1 MDIKS
6 LTRLFQT
13 RLASGKHITEVEQ
26 RNRLLSNK
34 HTMDN
39 HKIDALK
46 QEIQTMKKFLESL
59 QYDNKV
65 HRKALEIMSQDM
77 LSLQR
82 DNDELQALLV
92 RALK

>member
-1 MDIKS
+1 MW
-6 LTRLFQT
+6 LTNLFNT
-13 RLASGKHITEVEQ
+13 KHIIDVEQ
-26 RNRLLSNK
+26 RNRLLTNT
-34 HTMDN
+34 HAMDS

-46 QEIQTMKKFLESL
+46 QEIHTMRKFLESL

-65 HRKALEIMSQDM
+65 HRKALEIMSKDM

-82 DNDELQALLV
+82 DNDELQSLLV

>member
-1 MDIKS
+1 MW
-6 LTRLFQT
+6 LTKLFNT
-13 RLASGKHITEVEQ
+13 KHIIEVES
-26 RNRLLSNK
+26 RNRRLTNT
-34 HTMDN
+34 HAMDN

-46 QEIQTMKKFLESL
+46 QQIETMRNFQEALV
-59 QYDNKV
+59 QDNKV

-82 DNDELQALLV
+82 DNDELQAILV

>member
-1 MDIKS
+1 MWLNK
-6 LTRLFQT
+6 LFNT
-13 RLASGKHITEVEQ
+13 KHVIEVEQ
-26 RNRLLSNK
+26 RNRLLTNT
-34 HTMDN
+34 HAMDN

-46 QEIQTMKKFLESL
+46 QEIDTMRKFMESL
-59 QYDNKV
+59 EHDNKV

-82 DNDELQALLV
+82 DNDELQEILV